1 MPARRTIRATPKAKQ
16 AARRT
21 RATPAPA
28 PADPS
33 AQAPTLSEALR
44 ILEELGDIDATVT
57 VMARLYATYCP
68 ELPPSDEVGEHMTIL
83 AAGILRDDPD
93 SFWNIARGESEFQP
107 FTGESHRL
115 E

>member
-1 MPARRTIRATPKAKQ
+1 MPARRTRATPKAKQ

-21 RATPAPA
+21 RATA

-44 ILEELGDIDATVT
+44 ILEDAGDIDAAVT

-68 ELPPSDEVGEHMTIL
+68 DVPPSDEVGEHMTIL
-83 AAGILRDDPD
+83 AGGILRDDPD
-93 SFWNIARGESEFQP
+93 SFWNIARGESQP

>member
-21 RATPAPA
+21 RPA

-57 VMARLYATYCP
+57 VMGRLSATYCP

>member
-1 MPARRTIRATPKAKQ
+1 MPARRTRATPKAKQ

-21 RATPAPA
+21 RAPA

-33 AQAPTLSEALR
+33 AQAPTLSEAQR
-44 ILEELGDIDATVT
+44 ILEDAGDIDAAVT
-57 VMARLYATYCP
+57 VMARLHATYCP
-68 ELPPSDEVGEHMTIL
+68 DVPSEEVGEQMAIL

-107 FTGESHRL
+107 FTSESHRL